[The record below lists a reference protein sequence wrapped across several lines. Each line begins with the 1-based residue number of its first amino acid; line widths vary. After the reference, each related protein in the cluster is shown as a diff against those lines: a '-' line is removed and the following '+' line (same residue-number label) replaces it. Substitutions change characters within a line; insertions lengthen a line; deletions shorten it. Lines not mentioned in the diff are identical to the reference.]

1 MYCFNFVFSY
11 ASDVSILFL
20 KLSKILCLIFFNK
33 LITDTVPAI
42 DKPCIRI
49 LLKVLK
55 KTF

>member
-42 DKPCIRI
+42 DNPCIRI